1 MSERCAAIIFSAR
14 PVVAPAQRARPRHPA
29 RRKAKNIPALAA
41 YRREV
46 RRTRSLPVWQNS
58 NVLVPAVRFFLAL
71 AAKKQIQAKRSTAGA
86 SGGLGKLS
94 FLAAVQELVP
104 SNRAWGRGG
113 LEEEL
118 QRSVL
123 HVSPSIAPW
132 QGSPRLEPAP
142 RSASASSC
150 QRLALA
156 PGNAGSVSSIAGT
169 TVFTEH
175 HRRCARAP
183 ARAVFAGHQGWL
195 GAA

>member
-1 MSERCAAIIFSAR
+1 MGR
-14 PVVAPAQRARPRHPA
+14 RAKNLPA
-29 RRKAKNIPALAA
+29 RAA
-41 YRREV
+41 YRCEV

-150 QRLALA
+150 PTPCSGTGQRGQRRRLPVPQCSL
-156 PGNAGSVSSIAGT
+156 NITAGY
-169 TVFTEH
+169 
-175 HRRCARAP
+175 ARAP
-183 ARAVFAGHQGWL
+183 VRASFGDHQVWLGTSQAWNIQHPRARANRQHSEDAIE
-195 GAA
+195 A